1 MLLCEVLT
9 EGKRATSVTASSFP
23 ACMGRRE
30 KLGAAR
36 STKTEWV
43 NEREK
48 QREGG

>member
-30 KLGAAR
+30 KLGAAQ
-36 STKTEWV
+36 TKTEWV
-43 NEREK
+43 NGREK
-48 QREGG
+48 QRKGG